1 MKTQKTGRAQDTL
14 IYMMFRR
21 HFDVSTK
28 FTDIMSNHQ
37 TSSNLPRNSSKNTS
51 NFTKFHPPCGPAV
64 EKVQVIET
72 FTSAKPWSAAGRSAV
87 TEEPLTLRP
96 RPSEPPKTYIPW
108 ATSHHTDVCISRA
121 VGVPLGDSWLQRLAS
136 QKWPDSCSAKIE
148 LATWPQFTQ
157 ILVFSNFLPFP
168 SSLRWVEMHLAM
180 KRLQTQSQPQKCQS
194 VLGLWKL
201 CLRCRWMLNSVLQ
214 IWAGGNGRSNYILTL
229 IKENHEKMQL
239 SKMSFS

>member
-72 FTSAKPWSAAGRSAV
+72 FTSAKPWSAAARSARR
-87 TEEPLTLRP
+87 PLTLRP
-96 RPSEPPKTYIPW
+96 RLPPRPPKTYIPS
-108 ATSHHTDVCISRA
+108 ATSHQTDVWLLRA
-121 VGVPLGDSWLQRLAS
+121 AGAVPLGDSRLQRLAS

-157 ILVFSNFLPFP
+157 ILVFSNFLHFP

-194 VLGLWKL
+194 VLGL
-201 CLRCRWMLNSVLQ
+201 
-214 IWAGGNGRSNYILTL
+214 
-229 IKENHEKMQL
+229 
-239 SKMSFS
+239 